1 MLKPTRL
8 VGRLPSRTDS
18 RPGTGEQGRIS
29 QLTGSWKKGL
39 LGAAGA
45 LIIGAA
51 AIGTAIAQ
59 QTPTPATIQ
68 PAGPQR
74 EGPRRLLELVAS
86 KVGVTPERLQ
96 QAIVE
101 ARQELG
107 MPGMPG
113 GPGRGHH
120 RGMPDRFRGV
130 MQQGMDI
137 VANELHISVD
147 QLRTELPGSSLAA
160 VSRNHGV
167 DPQQVAMAL
176 TNAANQ
182 RIDTAQG
189 AGRITADQASRIRRV
204 RQMADAN
211 GPIDRHDG
219 ERTPWCS

>member
-1 MLKPTRL
+1 M
-8 VGRLPSRTDS
+8 
-18 RPGTGEQGRIS
+18 
-29 QLTGSWKKGL
+29 TGSWKKGL

-59 QTPTPATIQ
+59 QTPTPATTQ

-86 KVGVTPERLQ
+86 KVGVTPDRLQ

-107 MPGMPG
+107 MPGM
-113 GPGRGHH
+113 PGRGHH

-130 MQQGMDI
+130 MQQGMEI

-167 DPQQVAMAL
+167 DPQ
-176 TNAANQ
+176 
-182 RIDTAQG
+182 
-189 AGRITADQASRIRRV
+189 RR
-204 RQMADAN
+204 A
-211 GPIDRHDG
+211 P
-219 ERTPWCS
+219 